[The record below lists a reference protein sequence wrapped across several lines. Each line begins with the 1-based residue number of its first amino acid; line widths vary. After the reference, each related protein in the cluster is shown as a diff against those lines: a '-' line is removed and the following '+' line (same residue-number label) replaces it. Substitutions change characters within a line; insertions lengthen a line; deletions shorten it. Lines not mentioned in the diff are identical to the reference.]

1 MNAFS
6 AGDGKKS
13 ETGWKEIMNEPRK
26 GARKRTR
33 NGLNRRL

>member
-1 MNAFS
+1 MHS
-6 AGDGKKS
+6 RMEMEKKS